1 MSATPLFAFEDVRV
15 AGDDGWALDE
25 IGGALPPAGITV
37 VVGPSGSGKSTMLRL
52 CNRLEVPSAGR
63 VLFRGDD
70 VAGLD
75 PLQLRRR
82 VGLVFPQPV
91 LLGGTVADELRQA
104 APAATEQE
112 LRDALTG
119 VELPPAFLVRQSDS
133 LSSGEAQ
140 RVCFARTLLTGPEVL
155 LADEPT
161 ASVDV
166 GLRAGLERLVRRLA
180 DAGTAV
186 VWVTHDLDQAR
197 RLADHLV
204 VMAAGRIEAAG
215 APGTAAV
222 DAALARFQESA
233 GDAG

>member
-1 MSATPLFAFEDVRV
+1 MPADPLFTFEGVRV
-15 AGDDGWALDE
+15 AGDEGWALDRVD
-25 IGGALPPAGITV
+25 GNLPAAGVTA
-37 VVGPSGSGKSTMLRL
+37 VVGPSGSGKSTVLRL
-52 CNRLEVPSAGR
+52 CNRLEAPSAGR

-75 PLQLRRR
+75 PLLLRRR

-91 LLGGTVADELRQA
+91 LLGGTVANELRQA
-104 APAATEQE
+104 DPAATDQE
-112 LRDALTG
+112 LCSALTG
-119 VELPPAFLVRQSDS
+119 VELPADFLHRQSDS

-166 GLRAGLERLVRRLA
+166 GLRAGLERLARRLA
-180 DAGTAV
+180 DAGTPV

-204 VMAAGRIEAAG
+204 VMARGRIEAAG
-215 APGTAAV
+215 APGTVAV
-222 DAALARFQESA
+222 DAALARFQDSA
-233 GDAG
+233 GDGG